1 MKFLFHPSQFTFT
14 NRFGGPHFNQSLLK
28 SRIVMMNKR
37 QSKWKAIGKYGAF
50 IAVIWA
56 CAAFTKPYREVV
68 SAEIM
73 TTMPQIK
80 ALVSPHGDEKEKS
93 KPTPIEVFLPETS
106 VYQKSLINTTQEVES
121 MAGLKL
127 TNKKYLSYDQENEIH
142 ILITPKTSLGDI
154 VEIQQE
160 LKQFGKDLKVVQWIT
175 DSSARYL
182 RKLVLEFTPLAGKR
196 PQIISRGTDTT
207 FMPMKSFHLSMPI
220 SNFGYKWSY
229 GDCCIDFSQQSLS
242 REEDDIAKFEA
253 LLIDSKPDA
262 VARLKR
268 NGEHFKPTSIFYPH
282 SLLYEGSMAAYQ
294 AITIAKNEEKT
305 TLHVKE
311 PYRNAQFRLNG
322 RKSSLAQ
329 IENLSSQQFLK
340 AEKYDVTDAFGSI
353 RDTYFVIYS
362 K

>member
-1 MKFLFHPSQFTFT
+1 MKTFQNPAQFTFT
-14 NRFGGPHFNQSLLK
+14 NHFGGPHFNQSLLK

-50 IAVIWA
+50 IAVIWL

-80 ALVSPHGDEKEKS
+80 ALVSPPSDEKEKS
-93 KPTPIEVFLPETS
+93 KPTLTEVFLPEAS
-106 VYQKSLINTTQEVES
+106 VYQQSQISITQEAES
-121 MAGLKL
+121 AAGLKP
-127 TNKKYLSYDQENEIH
+127 TNKKYVSYDHENEIH

-220 SNFGYKWSY
+220 SNFGHKWSY
-229 GDCCIDFSQQSLS
+229 GDCCVDFSQQAFS

-268 NGEHFKPTSIFYPH
+268 NGGYFKPTSIFYPQ
-282 SLLYEGSMAAYQ
+282 SLFYEGSMTAYQ
-294 AITIAKNEEKT
+294 AIAVTQNAEKM

-329 IENLSSQQFLK
+329 IENLSPQQFLK
-340 AEKYDVTDAFGSI
+340 AEKYDVTDSFGNTH
-353 RDTYFVIYS
+353 DTYFVIYS